1 MLIRESTMFVAVA
14 LGSVLLAQAAHAQ
27 RIDYR
32 SRAGVS
38 RPAPSIAA
46 SQSDDNTTTIRLAS
60 SVGGLL
66 AGVVAGGFAGYN
78 LLPHTCECDDP
89 GLDQLIYGAVVGGA
103 VGAAFGAAYPSLGS
117 VCTFEQ
123 RFKRSIV
130 GAGAGALLALV
141 ATVGSSSGDA
151 IIFVAPVASV
161 GGALG
166 ALGRCWK
173 PGTSTRTS

>member
-1 MLIRESTMFVAVA
+1 MTNGIVFAIALGAVLRLAQPAEAQRVA
-14 LGSVLLAQAAHAQ
+14 LN
-27 RIDYR
+27 
-32 SRAGVS
+32 RAGIS
-38 RPAPSIAA
+38 NTSSAMPA
-46 SQSDDNTTTIRLAS
+46 SQSDDNTTTIRLAT

-141 ATVGSSSGDA
+141 ATVGSSSGEA